1 MSWQGQMSTILRYL
15 INDVDSSKYTYSD
28 HRIETTLLVASQ
40 LVTLEVDLANDYTI
54 NVETCTLSPDPTETA
69 TRDDGFINLVC
80 LKSACVIVGSEI
92 RSEASNAIAIKDGP
106 SSIDLRGVTSTLS
119 VLYKELCARYEKTL
133 LDYKTGNSVGG
144 QSILGPYSPG
154 SDYIARNQ
162 GHWDHRSGGYLY

>member
-1 MSWQGQMSTILRYL
+1 MSTILRYL

-40 LVTLEVDLANDYTI
+40 LVTLEVDLLNDYTI
-54 NVETCTLSPDPTETA
+54 NVETCTLTPDPTETG

-80 LKSACVIVGSEI
+80 LKASCIMVGSEI
-92 RSEASNAIAIKDGP
+92 RSEASNAISIKDGP
-106 SSIDLRGVTSTLS
+106 SSIDLRGVTGTLA
-119 VLYKELCARYEKTL
+119 VLYKDLSEKYERTL
-133 LDYKTGNSVGG
+133 LNYKTGNSVGG

-162 GHWDHRSGGYLY
+162 DHRSGGYLY